1 MFVQIFLIRQVVKL
15 EVKKNQT
22 NYNLVLTPDFVTKSY
37 VIWSMEIVG
46 YLHTSAETYAK
57 RYAYWCSTSLD
68 CPRVNPVSEL
78 RAWRQEEAKEAYLIN
93 LWNMHMCGVI
103 VPHEGF
109 MELFGVTQGWC
120 YHGGRPIKIK
130 G

>member
-1 MFVQIFLIRQVVKL
+1 MVWLASVDGKLHADDRQVWTV
-15 EVKKNQT
+15 Q
-22 NYNLVLTPDFVTKSY
+22 
-37 VIWSMEIVG
+37 G
-46 YLHTSAETYAK
+46 
-57 RYAYWCSTSLD
+57 
-68 CPRVNPVSEL
+68 VNPVSEL

-109 MELFGVTQGWC
+109 MELFGVAQGWC